1 MPQVGFEPTI
11 SAVKRPQAYALDRA
25 TTGTS
30 IRKVY
35 QLKKIILFFITNVTC
50 EIQS

>member
-1 MPQVGFEPTI
+1 
-11 SAVKRPQAYALDRA
+11 
-25 TTGTS
+25 
-30 IRKVY
+30 VY